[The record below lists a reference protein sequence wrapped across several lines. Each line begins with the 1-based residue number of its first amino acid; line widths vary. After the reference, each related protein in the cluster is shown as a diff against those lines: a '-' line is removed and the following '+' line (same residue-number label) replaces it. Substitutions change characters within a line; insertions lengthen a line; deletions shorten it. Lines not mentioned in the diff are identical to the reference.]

1 MSVLASLLLGC
12 LADSADPGAATKPTG
27 VGVPVLVYHEIL
39 TDGAEPSE
47 TRVSLERF
55 QEQMAYL
62 ADNHWTPLSVGE
74 LVGFMRGEK
83 PLPSERS
90 VVLTFDDGWRS
101 VQQAIPILERY
112 GFKASFWIISH
123 RGIGWDN
130 LEWEDVERIDAHPL
144 FEVGSHT
151 ASHPWDPSDNL
162 VTWVDGAVPGKGPA
176 DVRHELEGS
185 RQLLEKH
192 LGHPVRALAWPRGW
206 YNERLVELAR
216 DSGYEAIL
224 TTDDGANRVG
234 DDVLRIKRVYVDGG
248 CELDAFARLL
258 RDARYRPCAP
268 ARGPVVRRQLHSP
281 YPVAERASPVAI
293 GLRTSPRAFRGPRRA
308 PRGHRAT
315 RSRRPARWPR
325 S

>member
-12 LADSADPGAATKPTG
+12 MADSAHPGAAAKPAG
-27 VGVPVLVYHEIL
+27 AGVPVLIYHEIR
-39 TDGAEPSE
+39 TDGAEPSD
-47 TRVSLERF
+47 TRISLERF

-62 ADNHWTPLSVGE
+62 AENHWTPLSLGE

-83 PLPSERS
+83 PLVSERS

-101 VQQAIPILERY
+101 VHQAIPVLERY
-112 GFKASFWIISH
+112 GFNASFWIISH

-151 ASHPWDPSDNL
+151 VSHPWDPNDNL
-162 VTWVDGAVPGKGPA
+162 VTWVDGEVPGKGIA

-185 RQLLEKH
+185 RQRLEEH

-224 TTDDGANRVG
+224 TTDDGANRAG
-234 DDVLRIKRVYVDGG
+234 DDVLRIKRVYVDGA

-258 RDARYRPCAP
+258 RDAHYRPCTP
-268 ARGPVVRRQLHSP
+268 ARSPVMRRQLHSP
-281 YPVAERASPVAI
+281 YPVAERAGAVPATRTRRPRGGTKSAARSPV
-293 GLRTSPRAFRGPRRA
+293 
-308 PRGHRAT
+308 
-315 RSRRPARWPR
+315 
-325 S
+325 